1 MASSPAPIRRAASR
15 SAAPDRVDGNVLKGL
30 GYLGIQTAALADWRR
45 FATDLLGL
53 QLAEA
58 TSTSCTFRMDA
69 VARRLWVRE
78 GPAESGEFHGWE
90 VRDAAALDAIG
101 ARLEAHGF
109 PVSAMPRELCEQRG
123 VAGAIISTD
132 PAGNRLELF
141 HGQRLA
147 DTPFEPG
154 RPISGFRT
162 GELGMGHLVLNV
174 ARVEELLPY
183 YRDALGF
190 RLSDYT
196 LHPFKAHFFHCNS
209 RHHSLALIEN
219 GQRGIH
225 HLMMEVRELDDLGQG
240 YDLAQEEPG
249 RVATTLGRHS
259 NDHMTSFYV
268 RSPSGFLVE
277 YGWGGR
283 NIDPASW
290 QPCEMRMG
298 PSLWGHDR
306 DWLPEEIRQEA
317 RRLRMAAAASGI
329 RAPLELDTDAGS
341 MPHRHQSARP

>member
-1 MASSPAPIRRAASR
+1 M
-15 SAAPDRVDGNVLKGL
+15 LKSL
-30 GYLGIQTAALADWRR
+30 GYVGIQTAALPDWRR
-45 FATDLLGL
+45 FGCALLGL
-53 QLAEA
+53 QPAEQTA
-58 TSTSCTFRMDA
+58 TSMTFRMDA
-69 VARRLWVRE
+69 IARRLFVHE
-78 GPAESGEFHGWE
+78 GEIEGGEFFGWE
-90 VRDAAALDAIG
+90 VRDAAALDNIG

-109 PVSAMPRELCEQRG
+109 AASALPRHLCERRG
-123 VAGAIISTD
+123 VADAIMSTD
-132 PAGNRLELF
+132 PAGNRLEFF
-141 HGQRLA
+141 HGSQLA
-147 DTPFEPG
+147 DTPFDPG

-174 ARVEELLPY
+174 ARVEDLLPY

-196 LHPFKAHFFHCNS
+196 LHPFKAYFFHCNA

-240 YDLAQEEPG
+240 YDLAQVEPG

-306 DWLPEEIRQEA
+306 DWLPDEIMQEA

-329 RAPLELDTDAGS
+329 RAPLAVDIDASS
-341 MPHRHQSARP
+341 MPHRHQCPRP